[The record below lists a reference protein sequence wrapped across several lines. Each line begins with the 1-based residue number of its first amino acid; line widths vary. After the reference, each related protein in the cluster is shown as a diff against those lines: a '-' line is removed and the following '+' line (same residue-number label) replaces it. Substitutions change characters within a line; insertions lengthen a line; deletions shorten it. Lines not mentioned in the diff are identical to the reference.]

1 MKNEKNQET
10 LKKYRMIIQN
20 EEGEEVFN
28 LEGTTFIYAL
38 GRPDPERP
46 GVIESARGCFG
57 HYPDITRIYLALGG
71 EIHRR
76 FVEVVE
82 KTDAEIAKAKAELEK
97 E

>member
-1 MKNEKNQET
+1 MKNE
-10 LKKYRMIIQN
+10 KKYRMIIQN

-28 LEGTTFIYAL
+28 AEGTVFVYAL

-57 HYPDITRIYLALGG
+57 PYTDITRVYVALGG

-76 FVEVVE
+76 FVEVIE
-82 KTDAEIAKAKAELEK
+82 ETDAEIAKAKAELDK